1 MSTFHISGYAV
12 NKCGLTV
19 GINFNLLSASARE
32 ATTKAMNQAQ
42 HDGYTHVRI
51 NQVREVAA

>member
-1 MSTFHISGYAV
+1 MSTFRISGYAV
-12 NKCGLTV
+12 NKRGLTV

-42 HDGYTHVRI
+42 HGGYTHVRI